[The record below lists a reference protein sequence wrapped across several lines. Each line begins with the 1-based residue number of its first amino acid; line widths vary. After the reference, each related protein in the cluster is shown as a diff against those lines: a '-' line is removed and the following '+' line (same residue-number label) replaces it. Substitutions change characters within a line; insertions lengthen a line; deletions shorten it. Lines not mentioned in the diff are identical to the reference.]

1 MENLVLTR
9 IDDRLIHG
17 QVMTAWIKN
26 KKATQVVIVDDLV
39 AEDDYMI
46 EVLEMAIPEEIAIG
60 IFNKEDGVTF
70 FSQGLD
76 EPTILL
82 VKGPEVLNYLVDHGI
97 NIEEVDVGGM
107 GAGNDRSVLYKNIST
122 SSEENDQFRAIY
134 DDDRRHSNHHEA
146 LFKIRQE
153 HGDSRS
159 DHSGDDAAR
168 RPENRRKG
176 QCGQYRIRHIK

>member
-46 EVLEMAIPEEIAIG
+46 EVLEMAIP
-60 IFNKEDGVTF
+60 GVTF

-122 SSEENDQFRAIY
+122 SSEENDQFRALLGKNVNVFIQVMPNNKPVDISSY
-134 DDDRRHSNHHEA
+134 
-146 LFKIRQE
+146 LK
-153 HGDSRS
+153 
-159 DHSGDDAAR
+159 
-168 RPENRRKG
+168 
-176 QCGQYRIRHIK
+176 

>member
-76 EPTILL
+76 EPTILI
-82 VKGPEVLNYLVDHGI
+82 VKGP
-97 NIEEVDVGGM
+97 
-107 GAGNDRSVLYKNIST
+107 
-122 SSEENDQFRAIY
+122 
-134 DDDRRHSNHHEA
+134 
-146 LFKIRQE
+146 
-153 HGDSRS
+153 
-159 DHSGDDAAR
+159 
-168 RPENRRKG
+168 
-176 QCGQYRIRHIK
+176 